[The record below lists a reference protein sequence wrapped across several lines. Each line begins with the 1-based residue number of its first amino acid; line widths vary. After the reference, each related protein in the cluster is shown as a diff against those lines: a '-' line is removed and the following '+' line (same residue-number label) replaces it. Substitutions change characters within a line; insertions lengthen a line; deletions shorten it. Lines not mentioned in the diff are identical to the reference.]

1 MLIQTFSDLHGD
13 AFPHKKISI
22 HPDVDAVVV
31 PGDTCQGVRN
41 AFVALRRIVPERIPI
56 VMTAGNHEFY
66 RRAWPAEIK
75 EGRALAPDYNIHF
88 LETSCVKIAGARFAG
103 ATLWTDFRMFGLS
116 NQAAAMNAARSGM
129 NDFRVVTWQKNPWK
143 RFRPEEAM
151 LLHDRSRRFLRDV
164 MAEDL
169 PFPLVVAVHHAPITS
184 VADELKSDL
193 LTAAYASD
201 LSEIFEPGDPGS
213 DDPEKPAL
221 PRLRPPALFLHG
233 HLHRSCDYIVGAT
246 RIVCNAHGYGNENPR
261 FDPCKVIEI
270 G

>member
-13 AFPHKKISI
+13 VFPHREISI
-22 HPDVDAVVV
+22 HPDVGAVVV

-56 VMTAGNHEFY
+56 VMNAGNHEFY
-66 RRAWPAEIK
+66 RRAWPAEIA

-88 LETSCVKIAGARFAG
+88 LENACVTIGVVRFAG
-103 ATLWTDFRMFGLS
+103 ATLWTDFLMFGPS
-116 NQAAAMNAARSGM
+116 NQPAAINAARSGM
-129 NDFRVVTWQKNPWK
+129 NDFRVITWQKNPWQ

-151 LLHDRSRRFLRDV
+151 LLHDRSRRFLRDI
-164 MAEDL
+164 MAEDSTL
-169 PFPLVVAVHHAPITS
+169 PLVVAVHHAPITS
-184 VADELKSDL
+184 VADEFKSDIL
-193 LTAAYASD
+193 SAAYASD
-201 LSEIFEPGDPGS
+201 LSEIFEPSNPGF
-213 DDPEKPAL
+213 DDLGKPGLA
-221 PRLRPPALFLHG
+221 RLRPPALFLHG
-233 HLHRSCDYIVGAT
+233 HLHRSCDYTVGAT